1 MSTQDGR
8 TASAGA
14 SAAASAGGSAAASAG
29 GSAGGGAAAGAGAG
43 VAVGKAGTGRGWVLP
58 VVAVLLAGIAGGIL
72 LITVHGRQN
81 AGSVIPVAIVNQDNP
96 VTTGSGDDQKKVA
109 AGRELAASLTRPDPD
124 DATPL
129 SWQIVDSDD
138 AGSGLRDGTYYA
150 VLTIPKDFSAQLT
163 STAGDKPTQ
172 AQLKLVGNDAT
183 SVAVTAL
190 ASLAVDQAANTLGA
204 QATNGFVDNTLSSF
218 TTINKNLT
226 STAKSAHQLADS
238 SEQLADS
245 SDDLASGSQSLKTG
259 AAQLDTGAAEAA
271 SGAAQVSSGARQL
284 AAAAGNL
291 EDGAQ
296 EVASGAR
303 KLSSSASRIASGEDR
318 VSDQAKTQATRLG
331 QLKTVS
337 GNTHDRAVTM
347 RERAVNL
354 LGECKR
360 LANPPGFCPELRVL
374 AAEALTQ
381 QGSTRVID
389 EGVKLASKRATGISD
404 GSATLA
410 KRGRELSKGAA
421 SLASAAGKVSSG
433 AASLDAAAATLAS
446 GAAKSASGAASVADG
461 ADQNAAGA
469 DQLDHG
475 VDQLSS
481 GAHQLAGGADSLAGG
496 LDTFAK
502 SVPSYTDDQRKAL
515 DTVVTTPVQVTA
527 SAEHQTTL
535 AGSLIPVVLGIALWL
550 GTLMMYLARSAVPT
564 GAAWSQAS
572 VGRRLLMGWLPAVL
586 VGFAQAALLL
596 ALIFFGG
603 VKVASPV
610 GLSLFCVLGVLSFA
624 AVNQALVALFGG
636 IGRMVSLAFTA
647 VEAAALGGI
656 IPVETAPGF
665 IQLLN
670 GALPLSRF
678 VDGAGQLLLGGSSGD
693 LVGANVVLA
702 LWMVLALL
710 ATAFATARKRPELAP
725 ARLTPPPAVA
735 PNAG

>member
-1 MSTQDGR
+1 
-8 TASAGA
+8 
-14 SAAASAGGSAAASAG
+14 
-29 GSAGGGAAAGAGAG
+29 
-43 VAVGKAGTGRGWVLP
+43 L
-58 VVAVLLAGIAGGIL
+58 VAVLLAGIAGAIL
-72 LITVHGRQN
+72 LATIHGRQN
-81 AGSVIPVAIVNQDNP
+81 AGSVIPVAIVNEDSP

-109 AGRELAASLTRPDPD
+109 AGRELAASLTRPDPG

-129 SWQIVDSDD
+129 LWQIVDSHD
-138 AGSGLRDGTYYA
+138 ASSGLRDGTYYA

-163 STAGDKPTQ
+163 STAGDNPTQ

-259 AAQLDTGAAEAA
+259 AAQLDSGAAEAA

-284 AAAAGNL
+284 AAAAGSL
-291 EDGAQ
+291 ENGAQ

-303 KLSSSASRIASGEDR
+303 KLSSSASRLASGEDR
-318 VSDQAKTQATRLG
+318 VSDQAKTQSTRLG
-331 QLKTVS
+331 QLKKVS
-337 GNTHDRAVTM
+337 NNTQDRAATM
-347 RERAVNL
+347 RDQAQALVR
-354 LGECKR
+354 ECPVAGTPAGFCAR
-360 LANPPGFCPELRVL
+360 LAALSAESL
-374 AAEALTQ
+374 AQRA
-381 QGSTRVID
+381 STRVID
-389 EGVKLASKRATGISD
+389 EGVKLSATRAKGISE

-410 KRGRELSKGAA
+410 KRGRELSKGA
-421 SLASAAGKVSSG
+421 SDLASAASKVSSG
-433 AASLDAAAATLAS
+433 AASLDAAAAALAS
-446 GAAKSASGAASVADG
+446 GAAKSASGAASVAEG

-481 GAHQLAGGADSLAGG
+481 GAHQLAGGAGSLASG
-496 LDTFAK
+496 LDTFAT

-527 SAEHQTTL
+527 SAQHQATL
-535 AGSLIPVVLGIALWL
+535 GRSLIPVVLGIALWL
-550 GTLMMYLARSAVPT
+550 GTLMMFLARPAVPT

-572 VGRRLLMGWLPAVL
+572 VGRRLLLGWLPAVL
-586 VGFAQAALLL
+586 VGFAQAAMLLG
-596 ALIFFGG
+596 LIFFGG

-610 GLSLFCVLGVLSFA
+610 GLSFFCALGVLSFA

-670 GALPLSRF
+670 GAMPLSRF

-693 LVGANVVLA
+693 LIGANVVLL
-702 LWMVLALL
+702 LWMFLALL
-710 ATAFATARKRPELAP
+710 GTAVATARRRPELAP
-725 ARLTPPPAVA
+725 ARLTPPPATA
-735 PNAG
+735 PNVA

>member
-1 MSTQDGR
+1 
-8 TASAGA
+8 
-14 SAAASAGGSAAASAG
+14 
-29 GSAGGGAAAGAGAG
+29 
-43 VAVGKAGTGRGWVLP
+43 
-58 VVAVLLAGIAGGIL
+58 VAVLLAGIAGGIL
-72 LITVHGRQN
+72 LATIHGRQN
-81 AGSVIPVAIVNQDNP
+81 AGSVIPVAIVNQDDP

-109 AGRELAASLTRPDPD
+109 AGRELAASLTRPDPG

-138 AGSGLRDGTYYA
+138 ADSGLRDGAYYA
-150 VLTIPKDFSAQLT
+150 VLTIPKEFSAQLT

-238 SEQLADS
+238 SEQLASS

-259 AAQLDTGAAEAA
+259 ATQLDAGAAEAA
-271 SGAAQVSSGARQL
+271 SGAAQVSTGARQL
-284 AAAAGNL
+284 AAATGNL
-291 EDGAQ
+291 ANGAQ
-296 EVASGAR
+296 GVASGAR
-303 KLSSSASRIASGEDR
+303 KLSSSAARIAGGEDR
-318 VSDQAKTQATRLG
+318 VSDQAKTQSRNLSRL
-331 QLKTVS
+331 TNS
-337 GNTHDRAVTM
+337 TGNTHDRAVKM
-347 RERAVNL
+347 RDQAQSLVRQCPVIGTPA
-354 LGECKR
+354 
-360 LANPPGFCPELRVL
+360 GFCARLVVL
-374 AAEALTQ
+374 SAESLVQ
-381 QGSTRVID
+381 RISTGAID
-389 EGVKLASKRATGISD
+389 EAVTLASKRAEGISD
-404 GSATLA
+404 GSSTLA
-410 KRGRELSKGAA
+410 DRGRELSKGA
-421 SLASAAGKVSSG
+421 SGLAGAAGKVSSG
-433 AASLDAAAATLAS
+433 AGSLDTAAATLAS
-446 GAAKSASGAASVADG
+446 GAAKSASGAASVANG

-481 GAHQLAGGADSLAGG
+481 GAHQLASGADSLAGG
-496 LDTFAK
+496 LDKFAK

-535 AGSLIPVVLGIALWL
+535 ARSLIPVVLGIALWL
-550 GTLMMYLARSAVPT
+550 GTLMMFLARPAVPT
-564 GAAWSQAS
+564 GAAWSQAP
-572 VGRRLLMGWLPAVL
+572 VGRRLLVGWVLAVL
-586 VGFAQAALLL
+586 VGLAQAALLL
-596 ALIFFGG
+596 GFVFFGG
-603 VKVASPV
+603 VKVASPA
-610 GLSLFCVLGVLSFA
+610 GLAFFCALGVLSFA

-693 LVGANVVLA
+693 LIGANVVLV
-702 LWMVLALL
+702 LWMFLALL
-710 ATAFATARKRPELAP
+710 ATAFATARKRPELAA
-725 ARLTPPPAVA
+725 ARLTPPPPTVVA
-735 PNAG
+735 QPAA

>member
-1 MSTQDGR
+1 MLGR
-8 TASAGA
+8 A
-14 SAAASAGGSAAASAG
+14 
-29 GSAGGGAAAGAGAG
+29 
-43 VAVGKAGTGRGWVLP
+43 WVVP

-96 VTTGSGDDQKKVA
+96 VTTGSGDDQKKIA
-109 AGRELAASLTRPDPD
+109 AGRQLAASLTRPDPD

-138 AGSGLRDGTYYA
+138 ANAGLTDGSYYA

-163 STAGDKPTQ
+163 STAGATPTQ
-172 AQLKLVGNDAT
+172 AKLKLVGNDAT

-190 ASLAVDQAANTLGA
+190 ASLAVDQAANALGA

-238 SEQLADS
+238 SQKLASS

-259 AAQLDTGAAEAA
+259 AAKLDTGAAEAA
-271 SGAAQVSSGARQL
+271 SGAAQVSSGAQQL
-284 AAAAGNL
+284 AAATGDLA
-291 EDGAQ
+291 DGAQ

-318 VSDQAKTQATRLG
+318 VSSQAKTQSTRLG
-331 QLKTVS
+331 QLKTVT
-337 GNTHDRAVTM
+337 GNTHDRAVRM
-347 RERAVNL
+347 RDQAQALVR
-354 LGECKR
+354 ECPVVGTP
-360 LANPPGFCPELRVL
+360 AGFCARMVALS
-374 AAEALTQ
+374 AEALTQ
-381 QGSTRVID
+381 QASTRVID
-389 EGVKLASKRATGISD
+389 EGVKLASKRASGISD

-410 KRGRELSKGAA
+410 ARGRELSNGAS

-433 AASLDAAAATLAS
+433 AASLDSAAVTLAS
-446 GAAKSASGAASVADG
+446 GAAKSASGAASVANG

-469 DQLDHG
+469 DQLDNG

-481 GAHQLAGGADSLAGG
+481 GAHQLASGADSLASG
-496 LDTFAK
+496 LDKFAA

-515 DTVVTTPVQVTA
+515 DTVVTTPVTVTS

-535 AGSLIPVVLGIALWL
+535 ARSLIPVVLGLALWL
-550 GTLMMYLARSAVPT
+550 GTLMMFLARSAVPT
-564 GAAWSQAS
+564 GTAWSQAS
-572 VGRRLLMGWLPAVL
+572 VGRRLLVGWAPAVL

-603 VKVASPV
+603 VQVASPV
-610 GLSLFCVLGVLSFA
+610 GLSFFCALGVLSFA

-647 VEAAALGGI
+647 VEAAALGGV

-693 LVGANVVLA
+693 LIGANVVLV
-702 LWMVLALL
+702 LWMVLGLL
-710 ATAFATARKRPELAP
+710 VTAVATARKRPELAP
-725 ARLTPPPAVA
+725 ARLGAAPAVA
-735 PNAG
+735 PTGA